1 MVPHLIHNTQV
12 FLTLSWLLVLG
23 TKDHASMVGWQWGS
37 IHLSTKL
44 QGNLCQYLQPTYSF
58 IQIDPF
64 GKKVSFQSA
73 PSMFQL
79 KIFSFLCLLEYMV
92 LLVYSYTKGWFCLC
106 TIQLCEAG
114 RNGDGGHSCWIQG
127 QDFCLQEQ
135 VQLKIKINVLFSAFF
150 FFLNRLN
157 TYIVFHGI
165 TEKL

>member
-1 MVPHLIHNTQV
+1 MVPHLIHNTKV

-44 QGNLCQYLQPTYSF
+44 QDNMCQFLQPTYSF

-79 KIFSFLCLLEYMV
+79 KFFCFLCLLEYMV
-92 LLVYSYTKGWFCLC
+92 LFIPILRVDFACAQYNYVRQAGMETVDTLVEFRDRIFACKSKY
-106 TIQLCEAG
+106 
-114 RNGDGGHSCWIQG
+114 N
-127 QDFCLQEQ
+127 
-135 VQLKIKINVLFSAFF
+135 
-150 FFLNRLN
+150 
-157 TYIVFHGI
+157 
-165 TEKL
+165 